1 MKHIQD
7 FENFLNEYGS
17 FHKRYRSIGSTTK
30 IAGKYV
36 GIYNNKEYQFQIAGF
51 EREDDEN
58 DSLYFLD
65 SEPLKKDWGTITVP
79 NEDMVQLSKGQLVRR
94 ATIKKTGE
102 TVWLRRIGD
111 FMS

>member
-7 FENFLNEYGS
+7 FDGFLNEYGT
-17 FHKRYRSIGSTTK
+17 FYKNYRQVGSTTK
-30 IAGKYV
+30 IAGKYAGV
-36 GIYNNKEYQFQIAGF
+36 YKNKTYQFQIAGF
-51 EREDDEN
+51 EREDEDH

-79 NEDMVQLSKGQLVRR
+79 NEDMVQLSKGQPVTR

-102 TVWLRRIGD
+102 SILLRRIGD
-111 FMS
+111 FMT

>member
-7 FENFLNEYGS
+7 FESFLNEYGS
-17 FHKRYRSIGSTTK
+17 FYKRYRNVGSTTK

-36 GIYNNKEYQFQIAGF
+36 GEYKNKSYQFQIAGF
-51 EREDDEN
+51 EREDEDH

-79 NEDMVQLSKGQLVRR
+79 NEDMVQLSKGQPIFT

-102 TVWLRRIGD
+102 TILLRRIGD